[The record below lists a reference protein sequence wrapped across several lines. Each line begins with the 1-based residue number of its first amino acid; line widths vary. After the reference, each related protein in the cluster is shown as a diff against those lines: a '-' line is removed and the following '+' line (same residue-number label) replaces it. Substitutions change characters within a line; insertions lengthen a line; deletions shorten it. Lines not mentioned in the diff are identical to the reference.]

1 MNSQQK
7 KEIRNKIGWTETITT
22 FLIML
27 FPVTITWILIGNV
40 NQEWNSFSKLLV
52 IMITGIGGL
61 GIGMLLANE
70 YVKMMREI

>member
-1 MNSQQK
+1 MVK
-7 KEIRNKIGWTETITT
+7 KLNKKIGWIEATT
-22 FLIML
+22 AL
-27 FPVTITWILIGNV
+27 FIIIFPITITWIFIGNV

-70 YVKMMREI
+70 YIKMIREKNGS